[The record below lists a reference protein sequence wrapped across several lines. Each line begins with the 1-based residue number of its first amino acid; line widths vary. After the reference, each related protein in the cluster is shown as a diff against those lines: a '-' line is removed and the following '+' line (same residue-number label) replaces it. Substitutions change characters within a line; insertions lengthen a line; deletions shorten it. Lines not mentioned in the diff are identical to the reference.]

1 MTYDEYIDLINNEYF
16 PICKN
21 KSVLEIGPCTGYHS
35 DLIVQ
40 HCPTNFIT
48 VEPDLDC
55 VQHLK
60 TKLPQESV
68 VHDDILFYLDQ
79 IRPFDVVVCFGV
91 LYHLHCPLHLLEVIV
106 NRCNPEYLLVDCTN
120 CYDAV
125 NFLPEGDNTTG
136 HRQLLHNWKSAG
148 FNLVPPL
155 AVTQRALTN
164 LGYTQVRTDMLLI
177 HEYYPKSN
185 NWAGIWKRQ

>member
-1 MTYDEYIDLINNEYF
+1 
-16 PICKN
+16 
-21 KSVLEIGPCTGYHS
+21 
-35 DLIVQ
+35 
-40 HCPTNFIT
+40 
-48 VEPDLDC
+48 
-55 VQHLK
+55 
-60 TKLPQESV
+60 LPQESV